1 MRPPETDAPPQ
12 GAARPRPP
20 LLRVWD
26 RALDLVF
33 PPRCVSCDA
42 FGSFICPRCSADMV
56 PAEGGRC
63 LTCWM
68 PVSPSRPCRSCRSH
82 PLALRG
88 VRSAFVYDAGARDA
102 VLALK
107 FRGLSA
113 IAPLMARSMAQCLNE
128 WNPPVHSL
136 VPVPLSGHRRRLRGY
151 NQSELLAKE
160 LSRLTG
166 IPLARQALVRRR
178 STPPQVHQTDEDARR
193 RNVAGAFAPGRP
205 APNGGVLLIDDVV
218 TTGATLDACARV
230 LLSEG
235 IEAVF
240 ALTFAR
246 ED

>member
-1 MRPPETDAPPQ
+1 MRLPETEAPQ
-12 GAARPRPP
+12 LTARGPKAP
-20 LLRVWD
+20 LRRVFD

-42 FGSFICPRCSADMV
+42 FGPFICARCNADML
-56 PAEGGRC
+56 PAEGPRC

-68 PVSPSRPCRSCRSH
+68 PLAPPGPCRRCRSH
-82 PLALRG
+82 RLALRE
-88 VRSAFVYDAGARDA
+88 VRSAFVYEAAARDA

-113 IAPLMARSMAQCLNE
+113 VAPIMARSMAECLTE
-128 WNPPVHSL
+128 WSPPVHSL
-136 VPVPLSGHRRRLRGY
+136 VPVPLGGHRRRLRGY
-151 NQSELLAKE
+151 NQSELIAKE

-166 IPLARQALVRRR
+166 IRLAQRALVRRR
-178 STPPQVHQTDEDARR
+178 STPPQARLTGEDARR
-193 RNVAGAFAPGRP
+193 QNVVGAFAAVRRVPE
-205 APNGGVLLIDDVV
+205 GGVLLIDDVV

-230 LLSEG
+230 LLGEG
-235 IEAVF
+235 VEAVF

>member
-1 MRPPETDAPPQ
+1 MPLPETETPQLSAPRTK
-12 GAARPRPP
+12 AP
-20 LLRVWD
+20 LRRVFD

-42 FGSFICPRCSADMV
+42 FGSFICTRCSADMV
-56 PAEGGRC
+56 PADGPRC
-63 LTCWM
+63 LTCWT
-68 PVSPSRPCRSCRSH
+68 PTVQETRCRRCREWWPAFS
-82 PLALRG
+82 G
-88 VRSAFVYDAGARDA
+88 VRASFVYDAAARDA

-113 IAPLMARSMAQCLNE
+113 VAPVMARSMAACLTE
-128 WNPPVHSL
+128 WIPPVQSI
-136 VPVPLSGHRRRLRGY
+136 VPVPLAGHRRRLRGY

-166 IPLARQALVRRR
+166 IPLARRALVRRR
-178 STPPQVHQTDEDARR
+178 STPPQVRLAGNARR
-193 RNVAGAFAPGRP
+193 RNVVDAFAAGRLVP
-205 APNGGVLLIDDVV
+205 EGGVLLIDDVV

-235 IEAVF
+235 VEAAF

>member
-1 MRPPETDAPPQ
+1 MLPAD
-12 GAARPRPP
+12 G
-20 LLRVWD
+20 
-26 RALDLVF
+26 
-33 PPRCVSCDA
+33 PRC
-42 FGSFICPRCSADMV
+42 
-56 PAEGGRC
+56 E
-63 LTCWM
+63 TCWM
-68 PVSPSRPCRSCRSH
+68 PVSPSRPCRSCLSY

-88 VRSAFVYDAGARDA
+88 VRSAFVYEAAARDA

-113 IAPLMARSMAQCLNE
+113 VAPVMARSMAQCLNE

-160 LSRLTG
+160 VSQLTG
-166 IPLARQALVRRR
+166 IPLARRAVVRRG
-178 STPPQVHQTDEDARR
+178 STTPQVHLAGDARR
-193 RNVAGAFAPGRP
+193 RNVVSAFAPGKLVP
-205 APNGGVLLIDDVV
+205 GKCALLIDDVI

-230 LLSEG
+230 LLSEDV
-235 IEAVF
+235 ESVF